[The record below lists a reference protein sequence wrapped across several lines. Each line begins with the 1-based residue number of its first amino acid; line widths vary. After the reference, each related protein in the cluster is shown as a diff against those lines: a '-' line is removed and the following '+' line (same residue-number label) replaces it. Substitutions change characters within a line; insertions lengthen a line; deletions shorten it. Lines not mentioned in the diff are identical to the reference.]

1 MHVSFPRNYRSR
13 REPFT
18 MLLQNNA
25 SREVFIL
32 DGLHNIAVSPLYYTF
47 DLVMPD
53 KAPAGEYTYYLTDVS
68 NSITPNSQPLLSV
81 VTLPDGTTKL
91 LGDTKPEIG
100 LFMYNTT
107 DADPN
112 IYPEKQKSF
121 IYYDRK

>member
-1 MHVSFPRNYRSR
+1 
-13 REPFT
+13 
-18 MLLQNNA
+18 MLFQNNA
-25 SREVFIL
+25 SREIFIL
-32 DGLHNIAVSPLYYTF
+32 DGLQDIAVSPLYYTF

-53 KAPAGEYTYYLTDVS
+53 KAPAGEYTYYLIEAS

-81 VTLPDGTTKL
+81 VTLPDGTTVL
-91 LGDTKPEIG
+91 LRDLRPEIG

-107 DADPN
+107 DADTN

>member
-1 MHVSFPRNYRSR
+1 
-13 REPFT
+13 
-18 MLLQNNA
+18 MLFQNNA

-53 KAPAGEYTYYLTDVS
+53 KAPTGEYTYYLIEAS
-68 NSITPNSQPLLSV
+68 NSITPNSQPLMSV
-81 VTLPDGTTKL
+81 VTLTDGTTVL
-91 LGDTKPEIG
+91 LRDLRPEIG

>member
-1 MHVSFPRNYRSR
+1 M
-13 REPFT
+13 EPFT

-32 DGLHNIAVSPLYYTF
+32 DGLQDIAVSPLYYTF

-53 KAPAGEYTYYLTDVS
+53 KAPAGEYTYYLIEAS
-68 NSITPNSQPLLSV
+68 KSITPNSQPRLSV

-100 LFMYNTT
+100 LFQYNTT
-107 DADPN
+107 DADTN